1 MVDPARFGAVQPVSP
16 VRSRDTVAT
25 LVPHRASQYNA
36 AQTPAQQTS
45 HQTSLPQLLNMVA
58 ELATH
63 GPPVDHAK
71 IAQIRQAI
79 AFGSYRAD
87 PDAIAG
93 ALIEFG
99 R

>member
-1 MVDPARFGAVQPVSP
+1 MVDPARFGAVQPVTP
-16 VRSRDTVAT
+16 VRPRDTIAT
-25 LVPHRASQYNA
+25 HPQTQRST
-36 AQTPAQQTS
+36 AQAPAQ
-45 HQTSLPQLLNMVA
+45 HTSLPQLLNMVA

>member
-1 MVDPARFGAVQPVSP
+1 MVDPARFGAVQPVTSARP
-16 VRSRDTVAT
+16 RDTVAT
-25 LVPHRASQYNA
+25 QTQRSAV
-36 AQTPAQQTS
+36 QTPAQ
-45 HQTSLPQLLNMVA
+45 QTSLPQLLNIVA
-58 ELATH
+58 ELAAH

-79 AFGSYRAD
+79 AFGSYRTD

-93 ALIEFG
+93 ALIGFG

>member
-1 MVDPARFGAVQPVSP
+1 MVDPARFGAVQPVTP
-16 VRSRDTVAT
+16 VRPRDTIAT
-25 LVPHRASQYNA
+25 QTQRSA

-45 HQTSLPQLLNMVA
+45 LPQLLNIVA
-58 ELATH
+58 ELVTH

-79 AFGSYRAD
+79 ASTLLGSGFD
-87 PDAIAG
+87 N
-93 ALIEFG
+93 ALPVRHFFFCTFG

>member
-1 MVDPARFGAVQPVSP
+1 MTMVDPARFGAVQPVTP
-16 VRSRDTVAT
+16 VRPRDTIAT
-25 LVPHRASQYNA
+25 QTQRSA
-36 AQTPAQQTS
+36 AQTPSQ
-45 HQTSLPQLLNMVA
+45 QTSLPQLLNMVA

-71 IAQIRQAI
+71 IAQLRQAI

-87 PDAIAG
+87 PDAIAE
-93 ALIEFG
+93 ALIGFG